1 MLTIATV
8 SVLGPPSKQHPKTP
22 AWLPNPRRQ
31 VSSDV
36 ARNGVRGLA
45 AFGFQMGLGFRTFIT
60 ARSPYVVTALAALG
74 YLGTVG
80 AIAAGFGFAVGR
92 LVPVA
97 VAAVLGED
105 GLIELSEA
113 TPAANSSGS
122 RVAALV
128 AAASLI
134 VVLRT

>member
-1 MLTIATV
+1 MIAAV
-8 SVLGPPSKQHPKTP
+8 AVLGPASKQHPKTP

-31 VSSDV
+31 VSSEV
-36 ARNGVRGLA
+36 ARSGVRGLA

-60 ARSPYVVTALAALG
+60 ARSPYVVAALAAFG
-74 YLGTVG
+74 CLGTIG

-97 VAAVLGED
+97 VATMFGEY
-105 GLIELSEA
+105 GLIKLSEA
-113 TPAANSSGS
+113 TPTANSTGG

-134 VVLRT
+134 SLLPA